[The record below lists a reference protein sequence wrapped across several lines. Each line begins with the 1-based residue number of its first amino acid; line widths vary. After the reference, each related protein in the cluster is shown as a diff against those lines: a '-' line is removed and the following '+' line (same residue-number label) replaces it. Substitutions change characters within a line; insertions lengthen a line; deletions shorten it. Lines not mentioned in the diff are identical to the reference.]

1 MGYRILLVDDENDI
15 LEFVRYNLVREG
27 YEVFTAP
34 NGEEGLR
41 EALAH
46 RPHLIL
52 LDMMMPVMDGEAT
65 LRAIRSHPELSRTLV
80 AFLTALGAD
89 EQQVAGFDLGA
100 DDYITKPIR
109 MKILVSRVQALLKR
123 LPAETERLRGIAIDR
138 ARHTVAVDGREIANM
153 PRKEFALLELLVSS
167 PGRLFTRE
175 EIYTCVW
182 GDDVVGGDRTIDVH
196 IRKLRRKI
204 GDDRISTIKGVG
216 YKYLP

>member
-1 MGYRILLVDDENDI
+1 MSYRILLVDDENDI

-27 YEVFTAP
+27 YEVFTAS

-41 EALAH
+41 EALAN

-65 LRAIRSHPELSRTLV
+65 LRAIRKHPELARTLV

-123 LPAETERLRGIAIDR
+123 LPAETARQRGIAIDR
-138 ARHTVAVDGREIANM
+138 ERHTVVIDGRELTTL

-167 PGRLFTRE
+167 PGRIFTRE
-175 EIYTCVW
+175 EIYARVW
-182 GDDVVGGDRTIDVH
+182 GDDVVVGDRTIDVH
-196 IRKLRRKI
+196 ILKLRRKI
-204 GDDRISTIKGVG
+204 GDDRISTVKGVG

>member
-1 MGYRILLVDDENDI
+1 
-15 LEFVRYNLVREG
+15 
-27 YEVFTAP
+27 
-34 NGEEGLR
+34 
-41 EALAH
+41 
-46 RPHLIL
+46 
-52 LDMMMPVMDGEAT
+52 
-65 LRAIRSHPELSRTLV
+65 
-80 AFLTALGAD
+80 
-89 EQQVAGFDLGA
+89 
-100 DDYITKPIR
+100 
-109 MKILVSRVQALLKR
+109 
-123 LPAETERLRGIAIDR
+123 PAETERLRVLAIAR

-182 GDDVVGGDRTIDVH
+182 GDDVVVGDRTIDVH